1 MGTFLRIHSDAQP
14 LLGQTIGSCRQD
26 VLDRILATRPPFHAT
41 GLEGAVRR
49 LVAGTHPT
57 VEAAQAAEF
66 VRAFE
71 WICTAFTPASAC
83 SELWLDPAFPELR
96 HLVFPKE
103 RPASPFK
110 LPKPREGGQRWVHW
124 PFDRV
129 QELIGGLKA
138 IDHDRRSEDSG
149 LDVRESVEEILEV
162 LTAAREAG
170 QGVLIFVD
178 E

>member
-96 HLVFPKE
+96 HLVFPE
-103 RPASPFK
+103 VRPHSPFK
-110 LPKPREGGQRWVHW
+110 LPKSREGGLRWVHW
-124 PFDRV
+124 PSDRV
-129 QELIGGLKA
+129 QDLIGRLEA

-162 LTAAREAG
+162 LNAAREAG
-170 QGVLIFVD
+170 QGVLVFHD

>member
-14 LLGQTIGSCRQD
+14 SLGQAIGSCRQD
-26 VLDRILATRPPFHAT
+26 VLERILAKRPPFHAS

-49 LVAGTHPT
+49 LVAGTQPT
-57 VEAAQAAEF
+57 VESSKAVDF

-96 HLVFPKE
+96 NLVFPDT
-103 RPASPFK
+103 RPRSPFR
-110 LPKPREGGQRWVHW
+110 LPVPREGLLNWIHW
-124 PFDRV
+124 PKDRIA
-129 QELIGGLKA
+129 ELVEGLEA
-138 IDHDRRSEDSG
+138 IDHDQRTEDSG
-149 LDVRESVEEILEV
+149 LDVRESVEEILDV
-162 LTAAREAG
+162 LLAAQKAG